1 MHYDKSMFKRFISYY
16 KNYKFLFSADL
27 AAAFL
32 LAAIELVYPYATT
45 VIMDDYI
52 PNGQTD
58 KLIIMI
64 AVLLGLYI
72 IMAGLNYFMHFWGHV
87 LGIRME
93 ANMRSDFFRHLQKMQ
108 FKFFDNHRTGKLMS
122 RIVNDL
128 NQITELAHH
137 GPEDLFI
144 SVVMFVGSF
153 VVLVRQQWIM
163 ALIIY
168 LGVVPVMIWFSI
180 SQRAKMSA
188 GFKEVRE
195 KMADINAQ
203 LENALAGIRV
213 SKSFTN
219 EDYEVRRF
227 DEGNSLFRGAKNMAY
242 KAMAFF
248 MTGMGF
254 LITML
259 NVVVL
264 GLGGFFAIRSI
275 ITVGELVGFL
285 LYINLVMQPIRRLT
299 NFTQQFEQGMTGFAR
314 FDEIMREEPEFEDG
328 HIELK
333 EARGAIEFRDVSFS
347 YNEDEQVLHGISL
360 KVDPGVNIA
369 LVGSSGGGKTTICH
383 LIPRFYDVNCG
394 EILVDGVN
402 IKDYT
407 LESLRGSIGLV
418 QQDVFLF
425 TGTIGENIL
434 YGRPD
439 ASYEDM
445 VDAAKKADIHEF
457 ISALPDGYQTWVGEK
472 GVRLSGGQK
481 QRISIARV
489 FLKNPP
495 ILLLDEATSSLDNE
509 TEAVIQESLEELT
522 RGRTSMVIAHRL
534 STIRNADIIFV
545 LSAEGIVERG
555 SHAELYGHE
564 DGIYRRLYDA
574 QFFAEQNKPHLFD

>member
-1 MHYDKSMFKRFISYY
+1 
-16 KNYKFLFSADL
+16 
-27 AAAFL
+27 
-32 LAAIELVYPYATT
+32 
-45 VIMDDYI
+45 
-52 PNGQTD
+52 
-58 KLIIMI
+58 
-64 AVLLGLYI
+64 
-72 IMAGLNYFMHFWGHV
+72 
-87 LGIRME
+87 
-93 ANMRSDFFRHLQKMQ
+93 
-108 FKFFDNHRTGKLMS
+108 
-122 RIVNDL
+122 
-128 NQITELAHH
+128 
-137 GPEDLFI
+137 
-144 SVVMFVGSF
+144 
-153 VVLVRQQWIM
+153 
-163 ALIIY
+163 
-168 LGVVPVMIWFSI
+168 
-180 SQRAKMSA
+180 
-188 GFKEVRE
+188 
-195 KMADINAQ
+195 
-203 LENALAGIRV
+203 
-213 SKSFTN
+213 
-219 EDYEVRRF
+219 
-227 DEGNSLFRGAKNMAY
+227 
-242 KAMAFF
+242 

-259 NVVVL
+259 NVIVL
-264 GLGGFFAIRSI
+264 GLGGFFAIRGI

-328 HIELK
+328 SIELK

-347 YNEDEQVLHGISL
+347 YNEKEQVLHGISL
-360 KVDPGVNIA
+360 QVDPGTNIA

-383 LIPRFYDVNCG
+383 LIPRFYDVNSG
-394 EILVDGVN
+394 EILIDGIN

-407 LESLRGSIGLV
+407 LESLRGNIGLV

-545 LSAEGIVERG
+545 LSEEGIVERG
-555 SHAELYGHE
+555 SHAELYEHE

>member
-1 MHYDKSMFKRFISYY
+1 MKYDKSMFKRFISYY
-16 KNYKFLFSADL
+16 KGHKFLFTTDL
-27 AAAFL
+27 VAAFL

-45 VIMDDYI
+45 IIVDEYI
-52 PNGQTD
+52 PNNQIES
-58 KLIIMI
+58 LLIMI

-72 IMAGLNYFMHFWGHV
+72 IMAGLNYFMHYWGHI

-93 ANMRSDFFRHLQKMQ
+93 AEMRSDFFRHLQKMQ
-108 FKFFDNHRTGKLMS
+108 FKFFDNNRTGKLMS

-144 SVVMFVGSF
+144 SIVMFIGSF
-153 VVLVRQQWIM
+153 IVLASQQWIL
-163 ALIIY
+163 AVSIY
-168 LGVVPVMIWFSI
+168 FGVIPIMLWFSI
-180 SQRAKMSA
+180 TQRSKMSE
-188 GFKEVRE
+188 GFKQVRE

-203 LENALAGIRV
+203 LENALSGIRV

-219 EDYEVRRF
+219 EEYEVKRF

-248 MTGMGF
+248 QTGMGF
-254 LITML
+254 FISLL
-259 NVVVL
+259 NIVVL
-264 GLGGFFAIRSI
+264 GLGGVFAVKRI
-275 ITVGELVGFL
+275 ITIGELTGFL

-314 FDEIMREEPEFEDG
+314 FDEIMRRDPEFDDG
-328 HIELK
+328 GFELTNAK
-333 EARGAIEFRDVSFS
+333 GRIEFKNVSFS
-347 YNEDEQVLHGISL
+347 YNEKEQVLNDISFDV
-360 KVDPGVNIA
+360 KPGTNIA
-369 LVGSSGGGKTTICH
+369 LVGSSGGGKTTVCH
-383 LIPRFYDVNCG
+383 LIPRFYDVNEG
-394 EILVDGVN
+394 EIHIDGRN
-402 IKDYT
+402 IKEYT
-407 LESLRGSIGLV
+407 LESLRKNIGLV

-439 ASYEDM
+439 ASYDEM
-445 VDAAKKADIHEF
+445 VEAAKKADIHDF

-495 ILLLDEATSSLDNE
+495 ILILDEATSALDNE
-509 TEAVIQESLEELT
+509 TEAIIQKSIEGLT
-522 RGRTSMVIAHRL
+522 KGRTSMVIAHRL

-545 LSAEGIVERG
+545 LSEEGIVENG
-555 SHAELYGHE
+555 SHKDLYAKE

-574 QFFAEQNKPHLFD
+574 QFFAEHNKPHLFD

>member
-1 MHYDKSMFKRFISYY
+1 MKYDKSMFKRFISYY
-16 KNYKFLFSADL
+16 KNHKFLFIADL
-27 AAAFL
+27 VAAFI
-32 LAAIELVYPYATT
+32 LAAIELAYPYATT
-45 VIMDDYI
+45 VIVDEYI
-52 PNGQTD
+52 PNNQVD
-58 KLIIMI
+58 KLLIMI
-64 AVLLGLYI
+64 AVLVGLYI
-72 IMAGLNYFMHFWGHV
+72 IMAGLNYFMHYWGHV

-93 ANMRSDFFRHLQKMQ
+93 AEMRSDFFRHLQKMQ
-108 FKFFDNHRTGKLMS
+108 FKFFDEHRTGKLMS

-144 SVVMFVGSF
+144 SAVMFIGSF
-153 VVLVRQQWIM
+153 IVLVSQQWLM

-168 LGVVPVMIWFSI
+168 LGVVPIMVWFSI
-180 SQRAKMSA
+180 SQRGKMSE
-188 GFKEVRE
+188 GFKQVRE

-203 LENALAGIRV
+203 LENALSGIRV

-219 EDYEVRRF
+219 EEYEVKRF

-248 MTGMGF
+248 ATGMGF
-254 LITML
+254 CMTIL
-259 NVVVL
+259 NVIVL
-264 GLGGFFAIRSI
+264 GLGGVFASRGI
-275 ITVGELVGFL
+275 ITAGELIGFL
-285 LYINLVMQPIRRLT
+285 LYINLIMQPIRRLT

-314 FDEIMREEPEFEDG
+314 FDEIMREKPEFTDG
-328 HIELK
+328 KKVLT
-333 EARGAIEFRDVSFS
+333 EARGRIEFNNVNFS
-347 YNEDEQVLHGISL
+347 YNEKEQVLSGISFS
-360 KVDPGVNIA
+360 VAPGTNIA

-383 LIPRFYDVNCG
+383 LIPRFYDVNEG
-394 EILVDGVN
+394 EILIDDVN

-407 LESLRGSIGLV
+407 LESLRGNIGLV

-425 TGTIGENIL
+425 TGTVGENIL
-434 YGRPD
+434 YGRPE
-439 ASYEDM
+439 AAYEEM
-445 VDAAKKADIHEF
+445 VEAAKKADIHEF
-457 ISALPDGYQTWVGEK
+457 VSSLPDGYQTWIGEK

-522 RGRTSMVIAHRL
+522 DGRTSMVIAHRL

-545 LSAEGIVERG
+545 LSDEGIVESG
-555 SHAELYGHE
+555 SHSELYSKKG
-564 DGIYRRLYDA
+564 GVYKRLYDA